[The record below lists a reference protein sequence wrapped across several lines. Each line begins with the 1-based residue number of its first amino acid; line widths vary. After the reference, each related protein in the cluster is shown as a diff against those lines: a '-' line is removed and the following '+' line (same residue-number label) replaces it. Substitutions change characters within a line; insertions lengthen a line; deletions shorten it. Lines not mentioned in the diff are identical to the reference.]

1 MRIELIEEKEQRK
14 QDQLNMF
21 EQIEINMLERDNRF
35 NRTNNNNERTY
46 NDRPNN
52 YKPFNNRSYYNG
64 IYNNRQY
71 SNSWN
76 NQITYYK
83 CNRTGHI
90 ARDYKMNLKRKCDRC
105 GRIRHTREYCN
116 SAIER
121 INNLQV
127 ESDDDEKI
135 YVTYVTTKLGKT
147 YNNKAMKKPHL
158 QELKNVEKVNKRFK
172 KKYTE
177 NDELLNLEEVY
188 ELNKNYEMYK
198 EILTE
203 VISEYIT
210 TIPLTGTI
218 KINEQKVN
226 VIIDTG
232 ASTNIITRKLLEEL
246 DIGIQKPKV
255 IESKDKKLLIGMKW
269 LKSVKAEIQIGKQIM
284 KINNNRRKIEMKEKL
299 DKILEKFKDIILI
312 IDTQLGKIGIIKHE
326 IHVEIEEPI

>member
-147 YNNKAMKKPHL
+147 YNNVKRNNHSFMPRQTLTPMKINREEIRVKKTKRKSEIDKTDDYNLLKNLRNTKANITYAQLLKMSNGISQDLKKAMKKPHL

-203 VISEYIT
+203 VICNLEEQESEY
-210 TIPLTGTI
+210 
-218 KINEQKVN
+218 
-226 VIIDTG
+226 
-232 ASTNIITRKLLEEL
+232 
-246 DIGIQKPKV
+246 
-255 IESKDKKLLIGMKW
+255 ESDD
-269 LKSVKAEIQIGKQIM
+269 
-284 KINNNRRKIEMKEKL
+284 N
-299 DKILEKFKDIILI
+299 
-312 IDTQLGKIGIIKHE
+312 
-326 IHVEIEEPI
+326 